1 MRAVRHF
8 LLGISIAG
16 IAFSGCRRK
25 SDSTLTLP
33 GETSGGAPRRDE
45 PPVALDPETPVRY
58 PLALYQQRISGTVL
72 LRLFVDETGA
82 VKPEST
88 KVLESSGYPA
98 LDSAALAAVPKLH
111 YAPALR
117 NGTPVASLFTQPIH
131 FRHPDRGGTT
141 P

>member
-1 MRAVRHF
+1 MLPGRLTILTLAGLA
-8 LLGISIAG
+8 LLP
-16 IAFSGCRRK
+16 GCRRK

-33 GETSGGAPRRDE
+33 ADAGAAAPRRDE

-72 LRLFVDETGA
+72 LRLFVDETGKVA
-82 VKPEST
+82 PEST
-88 KVLESSGYPA
+88 RVQESSGYPA
-98 LDSAALAAVPKLH
+98 LDSAALAAAPKLH

-117 NGTPVASLFTQPIH
+117 NGTPVATLFAQPIH